1 MSKAPTGMEFVGKL
15 PDVPADAFFPSRT
28 TLTPGGVAD
37 AVRRLMSAVREATD
51 ARDAEIIALRKAL
64 AGSSEPS
71 REMIVSIIETVYREG
86 YDDGWCTGT
95 ASSEADRAYSIDAEW
110 LKQYAQSWKLPT

>member
-15 PDVPADAFFPSRT
+15 PDVPADAFFPNRA

-71 REMIVSIIETVYREG
+71 RETVTDAMIEAGAEAERNA
-86 YDDGWCTGT
+86 TGRNFLASATLAAIYLAMT
-95 ASSEADRAYSIDAEW
+95 AARKGGGE
-110 LKQYAQSWKLPT
+110 

>member
-15 PDVPADAFFPSRT
+15 PDVPADAFFPNRA
-28 TLTPGGVAD
+28 TLTPDGVAD

-64 AGSSEPS
+64 AGSSEPT
-71 REMIVSIIETVYREG
+71 REMVEAAQKAHSDFFG
-86 YDDGWCTGT
+86 YDRATTVTGEYLT
-95 ASSEADRAYSIDAEW
+95 AIYLAMTAARKGGGE
-110 LKQYAQSWKLPT
+110 